1 MGNLRSVLLIV
12 LSAIFLPLCVST
24 PINYDT
30 AEIPDDSTRIKVGG
44 GVQGFKGQYTTNI
57 CGSSSTTK
65 YSGGAVRGD
74 VHLGHGINR
83 IVEVGVQAG
92 ASAGTYEESRYE
104 QVRNTEAFVQADLS
118 PYFKVGIP
126 SRSFRFSL
134 KVAPQLLFYYRSPD
148 AVVAPSA
155 YADLLF
161 GVGSPEWLTTGLRFS
176 MIHGVGGILSLH
188 RGRTT
193 LSFMTLFWPGGE
205 DNYLTV
211 SAGLGYS
218 IK

>member
-1 MGNLRSVLLIV
+1 LIV

-30 AEIPDDSTRIKVGG
+30 AEISDDSTRIKVGG
-44 GVQGFKGQYTTNI
+44 GVQGFKGQYTMSI

-65 YSGGAVRGD
+65 S
-74 VHLGHGINR
+74 
-83 IVEVGVQAG
+83 
-92 ASAGTYEESRYE
+92 EESPSE

-193 LSFMTLFWPGGE
+193 LSFMALYWPGGE
-205 DNYLTV
+205 DKYLTV